1 MIACSDLD
9 TENELFNLLKTAD
22 NYYVKGDSLSLNK
35 ERMATMSK
43 FVMK

>member
-9 TENELFNLLKTAD
+9 TENELFNVLKTTD
-22 NYYVKGDSLSLNK
+22 NYYVKGDTLSFNK
-35 ERMATMSK
+35 VRMATMAK